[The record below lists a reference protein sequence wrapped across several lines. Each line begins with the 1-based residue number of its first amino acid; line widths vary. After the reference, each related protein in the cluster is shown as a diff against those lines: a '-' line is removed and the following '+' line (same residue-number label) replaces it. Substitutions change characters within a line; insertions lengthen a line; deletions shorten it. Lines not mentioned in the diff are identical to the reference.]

1 MSSTENQIF
10 FKLVANPKGPIEEI
24 LEQARNELEMFEKS
38 FVLDDCFMCVCVRAR
53 ARLCVCVIAIAWCD
67 MTETCQL
74 SRRQLSVALSVI
86 LIEAQILQSHFQAGN
101 PTLGQ
106 LVIWYFIKFGS
117 LCLMTN

>member
-1 MSSTENQIF
+1 
-10 FKLVANPKGPIEEI
+10 
-24 LEQARNELEMFEKS
+24 MFEMS
-38 FVLDDCFMCVCVRAR
+38 FVLDDRFMRVSVT
-53 ARLCVCVIAIAWCD
+53 AIAWCE

-74 SRRQLSVALSVI
+74 SRRQPSVALSVI

-101 PTLGQ
+101 LTLGQ